1 MILVYLVKRIV
12 VLVMQE
18 SLLMVLILSDK
29 VILGLYQVNTLTQ
42 VLLEL

>member
-18 SLLMVLILSDK
+18 SLLMVLILLDK